1 VESLQQVERCVK
13 RSTLILGD
21 SDLIRPLAAAEFC
34 VSVCCGEPRLN
45 VRRILEVDGA
55 AQYSLLYR
63 PARDHVAAAGRRLTE
78 ACNAANVTMRS
89 LIPHLRHLVETVQDF
104 EALEASR
111 RVLIDEL
118 RSAG

>member
-1 VESLQQVERCVK
+1 MESLRQVERCVK

-21 SDLIRPLAAAEFC
+21 RDLIRPPASTVEFC

-55 AQYSLLYR
+55 RQYGLLYR

-78 ACNAANVTMRS
+78 ACNAANITMRS
-89 LIPHLRHLVETVQDF
+89 MMPHLRHLVETVQDC

-111 RVLIDEL
+111 RDEV
-118 RSAG
+118 RNAG